1 MWHVAAGT
9 QGAFPVG
16 SGDSFLAGLVVGLRE
31 SSNDIGFA
39 LALATAAAGANAQ
52 TPGPALFDAIA
63 ARAATPEI
71 RVVEL

>member
-31 SSNDIGFA
+31 SSNDIASG

-52 TPGPALFDAIA
+52 VPGPAVFDSIA
-63 ARAATPEI
+63 ARAAAPDV
-71 RVVEL
+71 RVVQL